1 MHILIIGGTRFMG
14 PYIVKNLHAE
24 GHQVTIFHRGQ
35 TKASLPEGTR
45 EILGNRDQLLQH
57 TDIFKHLEPDV
68 VLDMMAT
75 TEKQA
80 QAFLS
85 VFAGIARR
93 AVVISSQDVYRA
105 FGRVNG
111 HEEGEID
118 LSPITEDAP
127 LREHL
132 YPYRGKAPRNADD
145 PLYWMDDYDKI
156 LVERIAMS
164 SPELPATILR
174 LPAVY
179 GPLDFQHRMFPY
191 LKRMQDGRSI
201 ILLEEKEARWRWT
214 HGYVE
219 NVADAITLA
228 ITDERASGHIYNVGE
243 PFALS
248 LTKRVEQIAQAA
260 HWHGRIVAL
269 PAERVPESIR
279 WGINADQ
286 HIIVDTNRLRKELG
300 YSEHIDLTEAF
311 RRTIAWESANPP
323 EEIDANMFNYQAE
336 DQALAGH

>member
-1 MHILIIGGTRFMG
+1 MRILIIGGTRFMG
-14 PYIVKNLHAE
+14 PYIVKNLHTA
-24 GHQVTIFHRGQ
+24 GHEVTVFHRSL

-45 EILGNRDQLLQH
+45 EILGNRDQLLQQV
-57 TDIFKHLEPDV
+57 DIFKHLEPDV
-68 VLDMMAT
+68 VLDMVAT

-85 VFAGIARR
+85 VFTGVTRR
-93 AVVISSQDVYRA
+93 VVVISSQDVYRA

-111 HEEGEID
+111 HEEGEVD

-132 YPYRGKAPRNADD
+132 YPYRGETPRSADD
-145 PLYWMDDYDKI
+145 PQYWMDDYDKI
-156 LVERIAMS
+156 LVERIVMS
-164 SPELPATILR
+164 SATLPATILR

-179 GPLDFQHRMFPY
+179 GPHDFQHRMFPY
-191 LKRMQDGRSI
+191 LKRIQDGRSTI
-201 ILLEEKEARWRWT
+201 VLEEKEAAWRWT

-228 ITDERASGHIYNVGE
+228 ITDEQASGRIYNVGE

-248 LTKRVEQIAQAA
+248 MTERVEQIAQAA
-260 HWHGRIVAL
+260 HWHGRIVTL
-269 PAERVPESIR
+269 PAERVPASVR

-286 HIIVDTNRLRKELG
+286 HIVVDTDRLRRELG
-300 YSEHIDLTEAF
+300 YSERIDLTEAF

-323 EEIDANMFNYQAE
+323 EQIDATMFDYQAE
-336 DQALAGH
+336 DQAIAES